1 MNALALVL
9 VIAAL
14 HPAPGSHATGTAS
27 LRPVAGGTR
36 AQIRLSGLMP
46 KASARAILQAGTC
59 TKSGASFA
67 LVARLR
73 ADASGKAHID
83 WKGKMSLNGPDSI
96 IGKSVVVHEKEDDL
110 KTDPSGN
117 SGARQACGAI
127 EAAK

>member
-27 LRPVAGGTR
+27 LRLVAGGTR

-73 ADASGKAHID
+73 ADASGKANATGAVLFH
-83 WKGKMSLNGPDSI
+83 G
-96 IGKSVVVHEKEDDL
+96 SVEVPLRTIAD
-110 KTDPSGN
+110 
-117 SGARQACGAI
+117 GAHVIRVLAGDRVLACGTI
-127 EAAK
+127 PRR